1 MEYNKYQ
8 VVLNND
14 MDILV
19 SEVNSLISKG
29 CIPLGGLI
37 VSNPK
42 NQYLSIYMQ
51 TMIAPEKYNFFY
63 DDENKLLLV
72 EDEKNLKK

>member
-14 MDILV
+14 LDVLV
-19 SEVNSLISKG
+19 SEVNTLISKG
-29 CIPLGGLI
+29 CSPLGGLI

>member
-14 MDILV
+14 IDVLV
-19 SEVNSLISKG
+19 SEVNTLISKG
-29 CIPLGGLI
+29 CSPLGGLI

-63 DDENKLLLV
+63 DDEKKLLLV

>member
-14 MDILV
+14 IDVLI
-19 SEVNSLISKG
+19 SEVNTLISKG
-29 CIPLGGLI
+29 CSPLGGLI
-37 VSNPK
+37 VSNSK
-42 NQYLSIYMQ
+42 DQYLSMYMQ

-72 EDEKNLKK
+72 EDKNFFKK

>member
-14 MDILV
+14 LDVLV
-19 SEVNSLISKG
+19 REVNTLISKG
-29 CIPLGGLI
+29 CSPLGGLI

-51 TMIAPEKYNFFY
+51 TIIAPEKYNFFY

-72 EDEKNLKK
+72 EDEKI